1 MERAMSAMNLSAGL
15 LGYCRFRRSEIKT
28 LIRLW
33 SQRSYTR
40 YELRH
45 LDESSLRDI
54 GLTRSEA
61 ESEAAKPFWQGDARV
76 NFAKLPALL
85 QKP

>member
-1 MERAMSAMNLSAGL
+1 MSAMNLSAGL
-15 LGYCRFRRSEIKT
+15 LDYCRFRRSEIKT

-33 SQRSYTR
+33 SQRSHTR

-61 ESEAAKPFWQGDARV
+61 ESEAAKPFWQG
-76 NFAKLPALL
+76 LMHE
-85 QKP
+85 

>member
-1 MERAMSAMNLSAGL
+1 MERAMSAMNLSASL

-40 YELRH
+40 YELGH

-76 NFAKLPALL
+76 NFAKLPELL

>member
-1 MERAMSAMNLSAGL
+1 MSAMNLSASL

-28 LIRLW
+28 LIGLW
-33 SQRSYTR
+33 SRRSYTR

-45 LDESSLRDI
+45 LDEPRLRDI

-61 ESEAAKPFWQGDARV
+61 ESEAAKPFWQG
-76 NFAKLPALL
+76 
-85 QKP
+85 